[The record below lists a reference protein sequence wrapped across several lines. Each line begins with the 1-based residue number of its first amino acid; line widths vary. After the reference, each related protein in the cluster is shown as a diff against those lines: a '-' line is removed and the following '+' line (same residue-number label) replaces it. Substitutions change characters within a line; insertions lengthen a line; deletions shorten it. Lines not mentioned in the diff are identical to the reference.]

1 MSVDLHRDKN
11 QQGNVVVKE
20 LHQEEGVQRKKSKV
34 PEKEGSTHLL
44 RTVSSDERDASQ
56 FFIRI
61 YD

>member
-1 MSVDLHRDKN
+1 MSVNLHRDTN

-20 LHQEEGVQRKKSKV
+20 LHREGVQRKKSKV

-61 YD
+61 YN